1 MLLKLKNLL
10 LNSREEFDRIIQKV
24 RTIDEMPMPKY
35 KILVMNR
42 ASRNFHSEEFFT
54 MREAMNFASPEYLY
68 DVENEYFL
76 MDLQNPNHGMIK
88 LNKLQANGKN
98 ERSVHAEA

>member
-1 MLLKLKNLL
+1 
-10 LNSREEFDRIIQKV
+10 
-24 RTIDEMPMPKY
+24 
-35 KILVMNR
+35 
-42 ASRNFHSEEFFT
+42 
-54 MREAMNFASPEYLY
+54 MRDAMNFASPEYLY

>member
-10 LNSREEFDRIIQKV
+10 TTSKEEFDRIIQKV
-24 RTIDEMPMPKY
+24 KAIDEVPMPKY

-42 ASRNFHSEEFFT
+42 KSREFNSREFFT

-68 DVENEYFL
+68 DTENEYFL
-76 MDLQNPNHGMIK
+76 MDLQNPKHGMIK
-88 LNKLQANGKN
+88 LNKLEANGKN

>member
-10 LNSREEFDRIIQKV
+10 LNSREEFDRIIKKV
-24 RTIDEMPMPKY
+24 KAIDEVPMPKY

-42 ASRNFHSEEFFT
+42 KSREFNSREFFT
-54 MREAMNFASPEYLY
+54 MREAMNFAYPEYLY
-68 DVENEYFL
+68 DIENEYFL
-76 MDLQNPNHGMIK
+76 MDLQNPKHGMIK
-88 LNKLQANGKN
+88 LNKLEANGKN